1 LLCLGALDGRASTLA
16 KKSKE
21 ATRALSGRTPP
32 DSLARLTAAMPVED
46 TRVIK
51 ILNVHRDATPELLRS
66 FFEFHG
72 MILRA
77 QCEACSPPC

>member
-1 LLCLGALDGRASTLA
+1 
-16 KKSKE
+16 
-21 ATRALSGRTPP
+21 
-32 DSLARLTAAMPVED
+32 MPVED

>member
-1 LLCLGALDGRASTLA
+1 LGAFRPD
-16 KKSKE
+16 E
-21 ATRALSGRTPP
+21 

>member
-1 LLCLGALDGRASTLA
+1 MVFCLTNTRSE
-16 KKSKE
+16 KKN
-21 ATRALSGRTPP
+21 ATWALSGRTPP
-32 DSLARLTAAMPVED
+32 ARLTAAMPVEN

-51 ILNVHRDATPELLRS
+51 ILNVHLDATPELLRS

-77 QCEACSPPC
+77 QCGAQPPC